1 MPGLAGQPQLTR
13 GQEQGNGTA
22 VRDSDELTV
31 IRGLAQASS
40 SMAYPH
46 QGDGASAAPIA

>member
-1 MPGLAGQPQLTR
+1 MTEPVSYGHPLKG
-13 GQEQGNGTA
+13 GGTA

>member
-1 MPGLAGQPQLTR
+1 MTEPVSYGHPLKG
-13 GQEQGNGTA
+13 GTA